1 MNKALIRKP
10 TLAPNQDLFDLDNIK
25 DAPED
30 VKSELKFP
38 KVISTPTQ
46 VLELF
51 AIKDTLNVNEIII
64 GLYRKFKIKKARS
77 TIAIIVTRLRSQ
89 GIIKKTKGIAGSYTL
104 VKDVK

>member
-10 TLAPNQDLFDLDNIK
+10 TPAIKQDLFDLDNIK

-38 KVISTPTQ
+38 KAVSTPTQ
-46 VLELF
+46 ILELF
-51 AIKDTLNVNEIII
+51 AIKDTLSVNEIII

-77 TIAIIVTRLRSQ
+77 TVALTVTRLRSQ
-89 GIIKKTKGIAGSYTL
+89 GIIKKAKGVAGSYTL